1 MSPSYILVLVFLFAM
16 PVLSQNWVALRQKDE
31 ASWAQKTGLA
41 PAAIHR
47 MWQSSSH
54 FADEK
59 DDDSRIELLD
69 TESFAS
75 RNQILMVTSAGEPR
89 CLTLTVF
96 SNTAEVLKLWGTDST
111 PEGRGLCDKLGLS
124 ARFTMNQH
132 GIEMIVPL
140 DRHSVRSSYA
150 DVEHWHYRWTGKTY
164 LASDKSLELKSIP
177 H

>member
-1 MSPSYILVLVFLFAM
+1 
-16 PVLSQNWVALRQKDE
+16 LRQEDE

-47 MWQSSSH
+47 MWLSSSH

-69 TESFAS
+69 TKSLAGLK
-75 RNQILMVTSAGEPR
+75 QILMVTSAGEPR

-96 SNTAEVLKLWGTDST
+96 SNGAEVLKLWSTDST

-132 GIEMIVPL
+132 GIEIIVPL

-150 DVEHWHYRWTGKTY
+150 DVEHCHYRWAGKTY
-164 LASDKSLELKSIP
+164 LASDKSLELESIP
-177 H
+177 Q